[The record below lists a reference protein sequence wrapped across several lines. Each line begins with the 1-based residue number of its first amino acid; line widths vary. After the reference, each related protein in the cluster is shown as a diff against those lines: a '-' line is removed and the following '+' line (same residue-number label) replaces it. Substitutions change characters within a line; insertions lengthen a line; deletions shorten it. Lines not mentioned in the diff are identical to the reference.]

1 MPFKYKKV
9 LLVGATSGIGYAM
22 AEKMLENGIKVIV
35 VGRRKEKL
43 DQLVKKHGNEKAC
56 PVVFDIT
63 QLNNIPQFAA
73 DVTKNH
79 PDLDCVFLNSGIQR
93 AFNFAKPETVNV
105 ETINE
110 EITTNYLAYLH
121 LTTAFL
127 PHLQKQQNE
136 TSIVYVT
143 SGLALIPSPRVL
155 NYCASKAALHH
166 FILTLR
172 VQMEHG
178 PGHVKIIELMPPA
191 VQTELHDR
199 KHQPDMKP
207 GVVVGMPLDQFTD
220 EAWQGLEAGDEQI
233 FVGDMC
239 KMAANTWEKQRQD
252 TFKVVSKAMM
262 AHAKSITVE
271 SD

>member
-43 DQLVKKHGNEKAC
+43 DELVKKHGNEKAY

-93 AFNFAKPETVNV
+93 TFNFAKPETVNV

-127 PHLQKQQNE
+127 PHLQKQHNE

-155 NYCASKAALHH
+155 NVCNPVMQTPSLVVEAASFCLA
-166 FILTLR
+166 R
-172 VQMEHG
+172 
-178 PGHVKIIELMPPA
+178 
-191 VQTELHDR
+191 
-199 KHQPDMKP
+199 
-207 GVVVGMPLDQFTD
+207 
-220 EAWQGLEAGDEQI
+220 
-233 FVGDMC
+233 FVH
-239 KMAANTWEKQRQD
+239 T
-252 TFKVVSKAMM
+252 
-262 AHAKSITVE
+262 
-271 SD
+271 